1 MRFEVDMRK
10 KLLGL
15 ALVSTSIALS
25 PHAFAGQPVQGPT
38 ATLTVTGTITPPA
51 CTLSLGANGTAAFGT
66 TQLSTIADQVT
77 GTVLTNPQTVPLTI
91 TCTNN
96 TQVAFGVADNR
107 SSTVVNGLTAQ
118 WASGIASATTS
129 ATNAFGLGQSQ
140 SKNIGAYTLTANTF
154 TVGGAA
160 KTPAT
165 ITKANETLAP
175 AASLSAGL
183 VVNPNDVTNL
193 ITWADSSSSTAA
205 STGSTFT
212 ANIVVTPTVNQSS
225 ALPTGGNII
234 FDGNATFTV
243 YYL

>member
-1 MRFEVDMRK
+1 MNKRLIEVA
-10 KLLGL
+10 L
-15 ALVSTSIALS
+15 AGAALTLAGAS
-25 PHAFAGQPVQGPT
+25 FAGQPVPGPT

-66 TQLSTIADQVT
+66 TQLSSISNNAT
-77 GTVLTNPQTVPLTI
+77 GTVLSNPQTVPLTI
-91 TCTNN
+91 TCTGN
-96 TQVAFGVADNR
+96 TQVAFGVKDNR
-107 SSTVVNGLTAQ
+107 ASTVVSGLTAN
-118 WASGIASATTS
+118 WASGLAAGTTS
-129 ATNAFGLGQSQ
+129 ATNSFGLGQSS

-154 TVGGAA
+154 AVGGTA

-165 ITKANETLAP
+165 ITLANETLAP
-175 AASLSAGL
+175 AASTSAGL
-183 VVNPNDVTNL
+183 VVNPNDAANL
-193 ITWADSSSSTAA
+193 LTWADSTSSTAA

-225 ALPTGGNII
+225 ALPTSGNIT